1 MVGFFIERPIFASAI
16 AVILV
21 LAGSICYFLLPV
33 SQFPDITPPQVVV
46 SAVYPGA
53 SAQVVADTVTT
64 PLEQQINGV
73 AGMTY
78 MSSSSSNDGSS
89 TITITFDVG
98 YPLSIAAVDV
108 QNRVAQ
114 AASSLP
120 PIVNQAGVTIKKQN
134 PNFVLIV
141 NLTSPDKSVD
151 PVALSNYAYLQIV
164 DPLKRLE
171 GVGDVQI
178 FGERRYSMRIW
189 LDPDK
194 LANLGITA
202 VDVQNAIAE
211 QNVQV
216 AAGKIGQSPA
226 PAGTPFEMQVN
237 ATGRLSNVTEFGDI
251 VVRADANAG
260 SVVRLRD
267 VARIELGALQYTS
280 SAFFGEDPT
289 VVLAIYQMP
298 GSNALALQQRVKDK
312 MQELSKRFPKGI
324 DYAMHYDTTR
334 FVSASMHDVVVTLI
348 QALLLVVAVVY
359 IFLQSWR
366 TTIIPTIAIPVSL
379 IATLVVMQLLGFSL
393 NMLSLLGMVL
403 AIGLVVDDAIVVVE
417 NVERQLEAGL
427 KPLEAARAAM
437 KEVTGPIIATTAVLM
452 AVFVP
457 VAFIPGVAGR
467 LYNQFALTVAISVGI
482 SAFNSLT
489 LSPAL
494 SAAFLRHRGEVR
506 FAPFRWFNS
515 GFSWLSHAYAE
526 SVRVL
531 IRWRVAMLA
540 LFVLAVGATYLVSLR
555 IPSTFL
561 PVEDQG
567 YFFVVVQLPDGA
579 SLERT
584 DAVAKQVRDILKSTP
599 GVDIVGSI
607 SGLNFL
613 TQAAQSNSAVEF
625 AILKPWD
632 QRPPE
637 QGASSIV
644 ASVRPKLL
652 GLPGAIAL
660 SFDPPSIPGL
670 GTTGGFEFQVEDLTG
685 RGSVAL
691 NDVAQALIAEARKQ
705 PELNP
710 QQLFT
715 SFSTSTP
722 QFNYDLDR
730 NKAKL
735 LGLKLPDV
743 FNTLQ
748 IYLGS
753 LYVND
758 FNLFGRTFRVTLQ
771 ADKDARAAPSDLSR
785 LYVRNATGGMVP
797 LSTLGTL
804 RAIAGPETVPHYNN
818 YASALINGGAAPGY
832 SSGQAVAAM
841 ERAAAAVLPRDFAYE
856 WTGITFQELKAGSIA
871 TIVFALAIVFVFLIL
886 AAQYESW
893 SMPFMVLL
901 AVPLALFGAMLALW
915 LRGRQID
922 VYSQIGFVML
932 IGLAAK
938 NAILI
943 VEFAKRRREDGLG
956 IVEAAMMAA
965 RLRLRPILMTAF
977 AFILGVVPLMF
988 ATGAG
993 AASRQSI
1000 GTTVFGGMLAATI
1013 LTLAF
1018 VPVFY
1023 ALIEQL
1029 RESRLGPN
1037 PQPHESPSKATPNR
1051 RNEIGV
1057 PYHANL
1063 ENSSGYYRPGGN
1075 RHRSRCCSARRR
1087 VVWRYRWSDS
1097 QSSSVCDAGARCQ
1110 HREKNDS
1117 DLARLFGPHGI
1128 NPPCC
1133 PSGKS
1138 IRLHPAAA
1146 RRGRDRRQR
1155 RRFAL
1160 HDRSTRFSGGAGSG
1174 KGAGAEKYR
1183 GA

>member
-1 MVGFFIERPIFASAI
+1 MVNFFIHRPIFASSI
-16 AVILV
+16 AVIMV
-21 LAGSICYFLLPV
+21 LAGTICYFLLPV

-46 SAVYPGA
+46 SANYPGA

-73 AGMTY
+73 EGMTY

-89 TITITFDVG
+89 TITVTFEVG
-98 YPLSIAAVDV
+98 YPLSTAAVDV
-108 QNRVAQ
+108 QNRVSQ

-120 PIVNQAGVTIKKQN
+120 AIVNQGGVTIKKQN

-141 NLTSPDKSVD
+141 NLTSPDGSVD
-151 PVALSNYAYLQIV
+151 PVALSNLAYLQVV
-164 DPLKRLE
+164 DPLKRLP

-178 FGERRYSMRIW
+178 FGERRYSMRVW

-226 PAGTPFEMQVN
+226 PAGTAFEMQVN
-237 ATGRLSNVTEFGDI
+237 AVGRLSDPKEFGDI
-251 VVRADANAG
+251 IVRADAANG
-260 SVVRLRD
+260 SLVRLRD
-267 VARIELGALQYTS
+267 VARIELGALQYSS

-289 VVLAIYQMP
+289 VVLAVYQMP
-298 GSNALALQQRVKDK
+298 GSNALDLQQRVKDK
-312 MQELSKRFPKGI
+312 MQELSARFPKGVS
-324 DYAMHYDTTR
+324 YAMHYDTTR
-334 FVSASMHDVVVTLI
+334 FVSASMHDVLVTLGE
-348 QALLLVVAVVY
+348 ALVLVVAVVF

-379 IATLVVMQLLGFSL
+379 VATLVVMYMFGFSL

-427 KPLEAARAAM
+427 KPLAATRAAM
-437 KEVTGPIIATTAVLM
+437 AEVTGPIIATTAVLM

-457 VAFIPGVAGR
+457 VAFIPGVSGR
-467 LYNQFALTVAISVGI
+467 LYNQFALTVAISFGI
-482 SAFNSLT
+482 SAFVSLT
-489 LSPAL
+489 LTPAL
-494 SAAFLRHRGEVR
+494 SAAFLRHRPATQFVL
-506 FAPFRWFNS
+506 FRWFNT
-515 GFSWLSHAYAE
+515 GFDRLSHAYANG
-526 SVRVL
+526 VRIL
-531 IRWRVAMLA
+531 IRLRWIMLG
-540 LFVLAVGATYLVSLR
+540 LFAAGLVATYFVWQRL
-555 IPSTFL
+555 PSTFL

-567 YFFVVVQLPDGA
+567 YFFVVIQLPDGA

-584 DAVAKQVRDILKSTP
+584 DAVARKVRDVLQNTP

-613 TQAAQSNSAVEF
+613 TSAAQSNSAVEF

-632 QRPPE
+632 QRGPDQSASKLVADVRSKLMEIPE
-637 QGASSIV
+637 AF
-644 ASVRPKLL
+644 
-652 GLPGAIAL
+652 AL
-660 SFDPPSIPGL
+660 SFDPPSIPGI
-670 GTTGGFEFQVEDLTG
+670 GTTGGFEFQVQDLTG
-685 RGSVAL
+685 RGSAAL
-691 NDVAQALIAEARKQ
+691 NDATQAVLAEARKQ

-710 QQLFT
+710 QQLFS

-735 LGLKLPDV
+735 LGLSLPDV

-758 FNLFGRTFRVTLQ
+758 FNLFGRTFRVTIQ
-771 ADKDARAAPSDLSR
+771 ADKDARAGAADISR
-785 LYVRNATGGMVP
+785 LYVRNASGGMVP
-797 LSTLGTL
+797 LSTLGKL
-804 RAIAGPETVPHYNN
+804 VPIVGPETVPHYNN
-818 YASALINGGAAPGY
+818 NASALINGGAAPGF

-841 ERAAAAVLPRDFAYE
+841 ERAAATALPKDFGYE
-856 WTGITFQELKAGSIA
+856 WTGITYQELKAGSIA
-871 TIVFALAIVFVFLIL
+871 SIVFGLAMVFVFLIL

-893 SMPFMVLL
+893 AMPFMVLL
-901 AVPLALFGAMLALW
+901 AVPLALFGAFVAL
-915 LRGRQID
+915 LMRGMQID

-943 VEFAKRRREDGLG
+943 VEFARRRREEGLS
-956 IVEAAMMAA
+956 IVDAAMEAA

-977 AFILGVVPLMF
+977 AFILGVLPLMF
-988 ATGAG
+988 STGAG

-1000 GTTVFGGMLAATI
+1000 GTTVFGGMVAATI
-1013 LTLAF
+1013 LSLVF

-1023 ALIEQL
+1023 AVIEQL
-1029 RESRLGPN
+1029 RERG
-1037 PQPHESPSKATPNR
+1037 SKSEPVAEPTEPTA
-1051 RNEIGV
+1051 E
-1057 PYHANL
+1057 PAF
-1063 ENSSGYYRPGGN
+1063 
-1075 RHRSRCCSARRR
+1075 
-1087 VVWRYRWSDS
+1087 
-1097 QSSSVCDAGARCQ
+1097 
-1110 HREKNDS
+1110 
-1117 DLARLFGPHGI
+1117 ARLAE
-1128 NPPCC
+1128 
-1133 PSGKS
+1133 
-1138 IRLHPAAA
+1138 AA
-1146 RRGRDRRQR
+1146 
-1155 RRFAL
+1155 
-1160 HDRSTRFSGGAGSG
+1160 
-1174 KGAGAEKYR
+1174 E
-1183 GA
+1183 

>member
-632 QRPPE
+632 QRPPG
-637 QGASSIV
+637 QGASNIV

-771 ADKDARAAPSDLSR
+771 ADKDARATPSDLSR

-841 ERAAAAVLPRDFAYE
+841 ERAAAAVLPRDFAFE

-1029 RESRLGPN
+1029 RESRLG
-1037 PQPHESPSKATPNR
+1037 E
-1051 RNEIGV
+1051 
-1057 PYHANL
+1057 
-1063 ENSSGYYRPGGN
+1063 
-1075 RHRSRCCSARRR
+1075 
-1087 VVWRYRWSDS
+1087 
-1097 QSSSVCDAGARCQ
+1097 
-1110 HREKNDS
+1110 
-1117 DLARLFGPHGI
+1117 
-1128 NPPCC
+1128 
-1133 PSGKS
+1133 
-1138 IRLHPAAA
+1138 PAAA
-1146 RRGRDRRQR
+1146 REPVEG
-1155 RRFAL
+1155 
-1160 HDRSTRFSGGAGSG
+1160 H
-1174 KGAGAEKYR
+1174 AEP
-1183 GA
+1183 AE

>member
-1 MVGFFIERPIFASAI
+1 MVGFFIQRPIFASAI
-16 AVILV
+16 AVIMV
-21 LAGSICYFLLPV
+21 LAGSISYFLLPV

-78 MSSSSSNDGSS
+78 MSSASSNDGSS
-89 TITITFDVG
+89 TITVTFDVG

-120 PIVNQAGVTIKKQN
+120 AIVNQAGVTIKKQN
-134 PNFVLIV
+134 PNFALIV
-141 NLTSPDKSVD
+141 NLTSPDGSID

-164 DPLKRLE
+164 DPLKRLP
-171 GVGDVQI
+171 GVGDLTI
-178 FGERRYSMRIW
+178 FGERRYSMRVW

-226 PAGTPFEMQVN
+226 PPGTPFEMQVN
-237 ATGRLSNVTEFGDI
+237 ALGRLSDPAQFGEI
-251 VVRADANAG
+251 VVRANANAG

-267 VARIELGALQYTS
+267 VARIELGALQYAST
-280 SAFFGEDPT
+280 AFFGEDPT

-298 GSNALALQQRVKDK
+298 GSNALALRQSVKDK
-312 MQELSKRFPKGI
+312 MEELSKRFPKGI
-324 DYAMHYDTTR
+324 VYAMHYDTTR
-334 FVSASMHDVVVTLI
+334 FVSASMKDVVITLV
-348 QALLLVVAVVY
+348 QALLLVVVVVF

-379 IATLVVMQLLGFSL
+379 IATLAVMELLGFSL

-427 KPLEAARAAM
+427 RPLEAARAAM
-437 KEVTGPIIATTAVLM
+437 REVTGPIIATTAVLM

-494 SAAFLRHRGEVR
+494 SAAFLRHRGDVR
-506 FAPFRWFNS
+506 FPPFRWFNR
-515 GFSWLSHAYAE
+515 GFNWLSHTYARG
-526 SVRVL
+526 VRLL
-531 IRWRVAMLA
+531 IRLRWAMLT
-540 LFVLAVGATYLVSLR
+540 LFVATLGATYLISLR

-567 YFFVVVQLPDGA
+567 YFFVVIQLPDGA

-584 DAVAKQVRDILKSTP
+584 DAVAKQVRDVLQNTP

-613 TQAAQSNSAVEF
+613 TRAAQSNSAVEF

-632 QRPPE
+632 ERPPE
-637 QGASSIV
+637 QNASNIV

-670 GTTGGFEFQVEDLTG
+670 GATGGFEFQVEDLTG
-685 RGSVAL
+685 LGSVAL
-691 NDVAQALIAEARKQ
+691 NDATQAVIAEARKQ
-705 PELNP
+705 PEINA
-710 QQLFT
+710 QQLFS

-735 LGLKLPDV
+735 LGLSLPDV

-748 IYLGS
+748 IFLGS

-771 ADKDARAAPSDLSR
+771 AEKEARASASDLSR
-785 LYVRNATGGMVP
+785 LYVRNASGGTVP
-797 LSTLGTL
+797 LSTLGSLKPTV
-804 RAIAGPETVPHYNN
+804 GPETVPHYNN
-818 YASALINGGAAPGY
+818 YASALINGGAAAGY
-832 SSGQAVAAM
+832 SSGQAIAAM
-841 ERAAAAVLPRDFAYE
+841 ERAAATALPRDFTFE

-901 AVPLALFGAMLALW
+901 AVPLALFGALLALW

-943 VEFAKRRREDGLG
+943 VEFAKRRRADGLG
-956 IVEAAMMAA
+956 IVEAAMEAA

-1000 GTTVFGGMLAATI
+1000 GTTVFGGMLAATV
-1013 LTLAF
+1013 LTLAL

-1023 ALIEQL
+1023 AVIEQV
-1029 RESRLGPN
+1029 RERGSRGEPAVSR
-1037 PQPHESPSKATPNR
+1037 E
-1051 RNEIGV
+1051 V
-1057 PYHANL
+1057 L
-1063 ENSSGYYRPGGN
+1063 EVYR
-1075 RHRSRCCSARRR
+1075 
-1087 VVWRYRWSDS
+1087 
-1097 QSSSVCDAGARCQ
+1097 
-1110 HREKNDS
+1110 E
-1117 DLARLFGPHGI
+1117 
-1128 NPPCC
+1128 
-1133 PSGKS
+1133 
-1138 IRLHPAAA
+1138 AA
-1146 RRGRDRRQR
+1146 
-1155 RRFAL
+1155 
-1160 HDRSTRFSGGAGSG
+1160 
-1174 KGAGAEKYR
+1174 E
-1183 GA
+1183 

>member
-260 SVVRLRD
+260 SIVRLRD

-280 SAFFGEDPT
+280 TAFFGEDPT

-531 IRWRVAMLA
+531 IRWRVAMLT

-632 QRPPE
+632 QRTPE
-637 QGASSIV
+637 QGASNIV

-691 NDVAQALIAEARKQ
+691 NDVTQALIAEARKQ

-771 ADKDARAAPSDLSR
+771 ADKDARATPSDLSR

-841 ERAAAAVLPRDFAYE
+841 ERAAAAALPRDFAFE

-1029 RESRLGPN
+1029 RESRLGP
-1037 PQPHESPSKATPNR
+1037 
-1051 RNEIGV
+1051 
-1057 PYHANL
+1057 
-1063 ENSSGYYRPGGN
+1063 
-1075 RHRSRCCSARRR
+1075 
-1087 VVWRYRWSDS
+1087 
-1097 QSSSVCDAGARCQ
+1097 
-1110 HREKNDS
+1110 
-1117 DLARLFGPHGI
+1117 
-1128 NPPCC
+1128 
-1133 PSGKS
+1133 
-1138 IRLHPAAA
+1138 PAAA
-1146 RRGRDRRQR
+1146 REPIEG
-1155 RRFAL
+1155 
-1160 HDRSTRFSGGAGSG
+1160 H
-1174 KGAGAEKYR
+1174 AEP
-1183 GA
+1183 AE

>member
-379 IATLVVMQLLGFSL
+379 IATLVVMHLLGFSL

-637 QGASSIV
+637 QGASNIV

-771 ADKDARAAPSDLSR
+771 ADKDARATPSDLSR

-841 ERAAAAVLPRDFAYE
+841 ERAAAAVLPRDFAFE

-1029 RESRLGPN
+1029 RESRLG
-1037 PQPHESPSKATPNR
+1037 E
-1051 RNEIGV
+1051 
-1057 PYHANL
+1057 
-1063 ENSSGYYRPGGN
+1063 
-1075 RHRSRCCSARRR
+1075 
-1087 VVWRYRWSDS
+1087 
-1097 QSSSVCDAGARCQ
+1097 
-1110 HREKNDS
+1110 
-1117 DLARLFGPHGI
+1117 
-1128 NPPCC
+1128 
-1133 PSGKS
+1133 
-1138 IRLHPAAA
+1138 PAAA
-1146 RRGRDRRQR
+1146 REHVEG
-1155 RRFAL
+1155 
-1160 HDRSTRFSGGAGSG
+1160 H
-1174 KGAGAEKYR
+1174 AEP
-1183 GA
+1183 AE

>member
-1 MVGFFIERPIFASAI
+1 MVGFFIQRPIFASAI

-33 SQFPDITPPQVVV
+33 AQFPDITPPQVVV

-89 TITITFDVG
+89 AITITFDVG

-141 NLTSPDKSVD
+141 NLTSPDGSVD

-164 DPLKRLE
+164 DPLKRLP

-178 FGERRYSMRIW
+178 FGERRYSMRVW

-202 VDVQNAIAE
+202 VDVQSAIAE

-226 PAGTPFEMQVN
+226 PEGTPFEMQVN
-237 ATGRLSNVTEFGDI
+237 AVGRLSDPAQFGDI
-251 VVRADANAG
+251 VVRANAGAG

-267 VARIELGALQYTS
+267 VARIELGALQYAST
-280 SAFFGEDPT
+280 AFFGEDPT
-289 VVLAIYQMP
+289 VVLAIYQMA
-298 GSNALALQQRVKDK
+298 GSNALDLQQGVKDK
-312 MQELSKRFPKGI
+312 MEELSKRFPKGI
-324 DYAMHYDTTR
+324 AYGMHYDTTR
-334 FVSASMHDVVVTLI
+334 FVSAAMHDVVITLA
-348 QALLLVVAVVY
+348 QALVLVVAVVFL
-359 IFLQSWR
+359 FLQSWR

-379 IATLVVMQLLGFSL
+379 IATLVVMRLVGFSL

-427 KPLEAARAAM
+427 PPLAAARQAM

-452 AVFVP
+452 AVFIP
-457 VAFIPGVAGR
+457 VAFIPGVTGS
-467 LYNQFALTVAISVGI
+467 LYNQFALTVAISVAI

-506 FAPFRWFNS
+506 FPPFRWFNA
-515 GFSWLSHAYAE
+515 GFNWLSHVYARG
-526 SVRVL
+526 VRVL
-531 IRWRVAMLA
+531 IRLRWAMLGLFLAA
-540 LFVLAVGATYLVSLR
+540 LAATYLISLR

-567 YFFVVVQLPDGA
+567 YFFVVIQGPDGA

-584 DAVAKQVRDILKSTP
+584 DAVAKQVRDILQGTP
-599 GVDIVGSI
+599 GVEIVGSI

-613 TQAAQSNSAVEF
+613 TRAAQSNSAVEF
-625 AILKPWD
+625 AILKPWSE
-632 QRPPE
+632 RPPE
-637 QGASSIV
+637 QSASSLV
-644 ASVRPKLL
+644 AAVRPKLL
-652 GLPGAIAL
+652 GIPGAFAL

-670 GTTGGFEFQVEDLTG
+670 GTTGGFEFQIEDLTG
-685 RGSVAL
+685 RGSTAL
-691 NDVAQALIAEARKQ
+691 NDATQAVIAEARKQ
-705 PELNP
+705 PELNA
-710 QQLFT
+710 QQLFS

-735 LGLKLPDV
+735 LGLSLPDV

-748 IYLGS
+748 IYFGS

-771 ADKDARAAPSDLSR
+771 ADKDARATASDLSR
-785 LYVRNATGGMVP
+785 LYVRNASGGMVP
-797 LSTLGTL
+797 LSTLGSL
-804 RAIAGPETVPHYNN
+804 KPIVGPETVPHYNN
-818 YASALINGGAAPGY
+818 YGAALINGGAAPGY
-832 SSGQAVAAM
+832 SSGQAVLAM
-841 ERAAAAVLPRDFAYE
+841 ERAAATALPRDFAFE

-871 TIVFALAIVFVFLIL
+871 TIVFGLAIVFVFLIL

-901 AVPLALFGAMLALW
+901 AVPLALFGALLALW
-915 LRGRQID
+915 LRGKQID

-932 IGLAAK
+932 IGLSAK

-943 VEFAKRRREDGLG
+943 VEFAKRRREDGLD
-956 IVEAAMMAA
+956 IVEAAMEAG

-1013 LTLAF
+1013 LTLAL

-1023 ALIEQL
+1023 AVIEQW
-1029 RESRLGPN
+1029 RER
-1037 PQPHESPSKATPNR
+1037 
-1051 RNEIGV
+1051 
-1057 PYHANL
+1057 
-1063 ENSSGYYRPGGN
+1063 
-1075 RHRSRCCSARRR
+1075 
-1087 VVWRYRWSDS
+1087 
-1097 QSSSVCDAGARCQ
+1097 
-1110 HREKNDS
+1110 
-1117 DLARLFGPHGI
+1117 
-1128 NPPCC
+1128 
-1133 PSGKS
+1133 
-1138 IRLHPAAA
+1138 
-1146 RRGRDRRQR
+1146 
-1155 RRFAL
+1155 
-1160 HDRSTRFSGGAGSG
+1160 GSG
-1174 KGAGAEKYR
+1174 SEPAPAHEALEAHAE
-1183 GA
+1183 AAE